1 MQLVITGAHP
11 PDLYWLAQH
20 LGPLLPAWTVTCLE
34 PQALRTW
41 LAQTSRPLHSRVLL
55 CGLDAAW
62 KNNTAAPTTPLA
74 PNRTE
79 LMAQDTALRAALAQ
93 AGLAFGVVYGQGL
106 QRLQNAQRLVQPQDL
121 PQRAAWACEAC
132 SDPDCELKLFTGLK
146 GLKAADPAAP

>member
-11 PDLYWLAQH
+11 PDLLWLAQH
-20 LGPLLPAWTVTCLE
+20 LGPLFPKLTVQCLA

-41 LAQTSRPLHSRVLL
+41 LAQASRPEHSRVLV
-55 CGLDAAW
+55 CGLDNAGH
-62 KNNTAAPTTPLA
+62 NSTAAPNA
-74 PNRTE
+74 PNRTA
-79 LMAQDTALRAALAQ
+79 LMAEDAALRAALAQ
-93 AGLAFGVVYGQGL
+93 AGMAFGVVYGQGL
-106 QRLQNAQRLVQPQDL
+106 QRLRNAQRLVQPQDL